1 MFINRALS
9 PFVFFLNPSAIF
21 AGMEIAALLSC
32 KIGLSNFS
40 PLKTNHYPQDSNF
53 TEDRIPLQKI

>member
-21 AGMEIAALLSC
+21 AGMEIAALLSWEV
-32 KIGLSNFS
+32 ISQS
-40 PLKTNHYPQDSNF
+40 
-53 TEDRIPLQKI
+53 IIV